1 MPNVVVVGAQ
11 WGDEGKG
18 RVVDWLAAQ
27 ADLVA
32 RYNGGHNAGHTLVV
46 GGNTYKLALLPSG
59 IVRGKRGVIGN
70 GVALDPEA
78 LLAEIGRM
86 AELGLSVTP
95 DNLSIAENATLVL
108 PIHRAIDEAQERLR
122 REPIGTTLRGIGPA
136 YEDKVGRRGLR
147 VGDLAEPDGLAAKL
161 DVLVDHH
168 NAWFRGLGLD
178 EYDRDA
184 MLATLVALAPKILPF
199 VRPVW
204 ADLNDATDRGERILF
219 EGSQAVMLD
228 IDWGTYPFVTSSG
241 TVASAAAAGT
251 GLGAAKL
258 GHVLGVTKAYATRV
272 GGGPFL
278 TELTDATGETL
289 RARGQEFGVNTGRPR
304 RCGWLDAAQL
314 RQAVR
319 ISGIDSLA
327 LTKLDVLDGFESIA
341 LCVGYE
347 FDGARVDHLP
357 ASLDAQSRAKPL
369 YEWFEGWQGSV
380 KGVRE
385 RAALPRAAQDFIARI
400 EGVAEAPVSMITTGA
415 ERDDTIVL
423 RDPFD
428 AAAAA

>member
-46 GGNTYKLALLPSG
+46 GDKTYKLALLPSG

-86 AELGLSVTP
+86 AELGLPVTP

-108 PIHRAIDEAQERLR
+108 PIHRAIDQAQERLR

-147 VGDLAEPDGLAAKL
+147 VADLAEPGRLADKL

-168 NAWFRGLGLD
+168 NAWFLGLGL
-178 EYDRDA
+178 EPCSRDA
-184 MLATLVALAPKILPF
+184 MLTTLVDIAPKILPF

-278 TELTDATGETL
+278 TELTGATGEAL
-289 RARGQEFGVNTGRPR
+289 RERGREFGVNTGRPR
-304 RCGWLDAAQL
+304 RCGWLDAVQL

-327 LTKLDVLDGFESIA
+327 LTKLDVLDGFTSIE

-347 FDGARVDHLP
+347 LDGARVEHLP
-357 ASLDAQSRAKPL
+357 AGLDAHARAKPV
-369 YEWFEGWQGSV
+369 YERFPGWDGTV
-380 KGVRE
+380 KGVRD

-400 EGVAEAPVSMITTGA
+400 EAVAGAPVSMITTGA

-423 RDPFD
+423 SNPFD
-428 AAAAA
+428 AA